1 MFDATVIDRDSAL
14 PRHAQIETHFREL
27 IAVGRLAPGERI
39 PGEIELAQS
48 FGVSRMTVNK
58 ALLALTR
65 AGLFQRERGLGTFVA
80 SPQTAPPRSLTVMVP
95 LDYRTA
101 TDDQDCYFGP
111 LCRAI
116 QASAEELQHRVR
128 LAHLPEGGYADD
140 QRRWPAD
147 GWLLISPDRSHLADL
162 RALSEQGTA
171 MVVIGSRWEELHG
184 VPMVD
189 SDNVAGA
196 AQAIRYLTDLGH
208 RRIALVYAGPDASNT
223 IDRIAGYRGALEEA
237 GILPEGAWEIEADF
251 AERLGNGAEA
261 LRALLSQ
268 DSALRPTAVFAA
280 GYYLALETL
289 NMARDLSL
297 SVPGSLSV
305 VGYDDPYAAR
315 LTYPPLTTV
324 RQPLAEM
331 GRAGVALLEQ
341 HLQGHW
347 RDTGIP
353 CLLPPNLQIRGSAAR
368 PALVKDELSYTLTA
382 APPLR

>member
-1 MFDATVIDRDSAL
+1 MFDETIIDRDSAL

-27 IAVGRLAPGERI
+27 ISAGRLAPGERI
-39 PGEIELAQS
+39 PGEIELAQV

-80 SPQTAPPRSLTVMVP
+80 PPQTAPRSLTVMVP

-116 QASAEELQHRVR
+116 QASAEELHHRVR
-128 LAHLPEGGYADD
+128 LAHLPEGRYADD
-140 QRRWPAD
+140 QQRWPSD

-162 RALSEQGTA
+162 RTLSERGTA

-196 AQAIRYLTDLGH
+196 FQAVRHLTNLGH
-208 RRIALVYAGPDASNT
+208 LRIALVYAGPDASNT
-223 IDRIAGYRGALEEA
+223 IDRIAGYRAALEEA
-237 GILPEGAWEIEADF
+237 GILHEGAWEIEADS
-251 AERLGNGAEA
+251 AERLGKGSAS
-261 LRALLSQ
+261 LRVLLSQ
-268 DSALRPTAVFAA
+268 EGARRPTAVFAA

-289 NMARDLSL
+289 NMARDLNL
-297 SVPGSLSV
+297 SVPESLSV

-315 LTYPPLTTV
+315 LAYPPLTTV

-341 HLQGHW
+341 RLQGHW
-347 RDTGIP
+347 RDTGAP
-353 CLLPPNLQIRGSAAR
+353 SLLPPHLQVRGSVAR
-368 PALVKDELSYTLTA
+368 PSLIKDELSYAPIA
-382 APPLR
+382 ASLLR